1 MEQNTTTP
9 SNPEAG
15 KNLGIA
21 GLIVGIIA
29 ALFSFIPCLGM
40 WAIVPAIVGIILSAI
55 SMKQAGPGGSK
66 GMAIGGLITSIIGLL
81 IAAYWLYITVF
92 AANAIATGLET
103 ELEKTGALDSLSKA
117 FQQAGDSINKAMEQ
131 LKEITDT
138 TGKK

>member
-21 GLIVGIIA
+21 GLIVGIISA
-29 ALFSFIPCLGM
+29 IFSFVPCLGM
-40 WAIVPAIVGIILSAI
+40 WAIIPAIVGIILSAI

-66 GMAIGGLITSIIGLL
+66 GMAIGGLVTSIIGLL
-81 IAAYWLYITVF
+81 IAAYWLYATIF
-92 AANAIATGLET
+92 IANAAVNGMN
-103 ELEKTGALDSLSKA
+103 ELEKAGGLDSLSKA

>member
-1 MEQNTTTP
+1 MEQNTPPP

-21 GLIVGIIA
+21 GLIVGIISA
-29 ALFSFIPCLGM
+29 IFSFVPCLGM

-66 GMAIGGLITSIIGLL
+66 GMAIGGLVTSIIGLL
-81 IAAYWLYITVF
+81 IAAYWLYLAMAVGK
-92 AANAIATGLET
+92 AIETGVND
-103 ELEKTGALDSLSKA
+103 LEKAGALDSLSKA
-117 FQQAGDSINKAMEQ
+117 FQQAGDSISKAMEQ

-138 TGKK
+138 AGKK